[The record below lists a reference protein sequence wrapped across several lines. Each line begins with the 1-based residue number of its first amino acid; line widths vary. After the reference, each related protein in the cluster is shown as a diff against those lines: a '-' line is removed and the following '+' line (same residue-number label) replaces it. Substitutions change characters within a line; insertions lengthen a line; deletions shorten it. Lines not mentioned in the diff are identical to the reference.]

1 MKSKKQQLIS
11 IFSLLL
17 PLVFFV
23 LMACEKEEVA
33 PSSQV
38 DEALQVHFNRFLEE
52 AAERGADYQ
61 AQVADLEGHIKE
73 IERDGVVGQC
83 HSSDEAS
90 NIVEVD
96 EDFWQTASY
105 TEREYVVFHELGHC
119 VLGRGHSDG
128 RTAAGICESIMY
140 SGLTNCKVNYTAS
153 NRETYLDEL
162 FEN

>member
-23 LMACEKEEVA
+23 LLACEKEEVA

-52 AAERGADYQ
+52 ALERGADYE
-61 AQVADLEGHIKE
+61 AEVAELEGYIRE
-73 IERDGVVGQC
+73 ISTNGVVGQC
-83 HSSDEAS
+83 HSSDEAP

-96 EDFWQTASY
+96 EDFWQSASY

-119 VLGRGHSDG
+119 VLGRDHADG
-128 RTAAGICESIMY
+128 RTAAGICESIMN
-140 SGLTNCKVNYTAS
+140 SGLTNCKVNYTTS
-153 NRETYLDEL
+153 NREEYIDEL

>member
-1 MKSKKQQLIS
+1 MKSKNQQLIS

-23 LMACEKEEVA
+23 LMACEKEELA
-33 PSSQV
+33 PGSQV
-38 DEALQVHFNRFLEE
+38 DEALLIHFDRFLEA

-61 AQVADLEGHIKE
+61 AEVAELEGYIKE
-73 IERDGVVGQC
+73 ISRDGVVGQC
-83 HSSDEAS
+83 HSSDEAP

-96 EDFWQTASY
+96 EDFWQSASY

-119 VLGRGHSDG
+119 VLGRDHSDG
-128 RTAAGICESIMY
+128 RTAAGICESIMH
-140 SGLTNCKVNYTAS
+140 SGLTSCKVNYSAGT
-153 NRETYLDEL
+153 REAYLDEL